1 MKQDKLS
8 YWQVTPSVRVCLL
21 WARKRHPHRW
31 QKCKQTAKKQHLL
44 PKPMSSPINNITL
57 EQESILD
64 KILSLLAV
72 IKWLKDVSNE
82 TKYDPHF
89 SDGNSFD
96 QKCTYFPEKDD
107 YDYIIE
113 ISDTQKDF
121 YFQTFHWYFKPLTC
135 T

>member
-1 MKQDKLS
+1 
-8 YWQVTPSVRVCLL
+8 
-21 WARKRHPHRW
+21 
-31 QKCKQTAKKQHLL
+31 
-44 PKPMSSPINNITL
+44 MSLTINDDITL

-96 QKCTYFPEKDD
+96 QKGTYFPEF
-107 YDYIIE
+107 IRIFS
-113 ISDTQKDF
+113 I
-121 YFQTFHWYFKPLTC
+121 LGI
-135 T
+135 